1 MRLPL
6 FLPIL
11 PFSMAAVKKKR
22 PKVAPDSQAAQGI
35 SSETRQAVLRLSRPD
50 VWALDLGLR
59 VDGKTFSIEGREYI
73 IPVIRDTSDRIVI
86 PKAAQ
91 MAFTITF
98 LTRSVHWICER
109 KWNHLYLLPLKTGTT
124 AFVQGRIDPII
135 DSTKALKEHFQRTDN
150 RMHKQ
155 TVDNVNLYIR
165 GTNIET
171 ELREIP
177 VDVEVWDERDKMVE
191 DNLTEAEAR
200 MDGSPIKKLVMLSTP
215 TVPGHGV
222 DSEDE
227 WYNSDMHL
235 WHIPCPRCGRYQ
247 VLDFQVNVK
256 LGASAASSVLECAHC
271 HRQITDDQRA
281 VANKEGR
288 WEATHLNGELRGYH
302 ISQLNSPT
310 QPLQR
315 FLKNYFEGQTKARK
329 LKAFFNNQ
337 LGEPFVAFGDQFTP
351 ELLDRCI
358 AADHRLGGIPGS
370 TVFVGVDVGTMLYV
384 RADWVNRHGQR
395 MAYAFHIFNEFD
407 QLDKFLKSLI
417 NFVCVIDAHPE
428 KRAARDLAL
437 RYPGKVWIGFEK
449 DRPEQHEIAVFSPFR
464 HKETPKVNIDRTMA
478 FDSVIQQ
485 YMTGNV
491 ILPPDARE
499 IGEYMARLPY
509 NSFYYHMVQM
519 ARVEEEDAQG
529 RIVARWKKNKNPDHF
544 HHADMFCFIATL
556 KGPGLS
562 IPGEISNSLQ
572 GSFV

>member
-1 MRLPL
+1 MTV
-6 FLPIL
+6 
-11 PFSMAAVKKKR
+11 VKKKR
-22 PKVAPDSQAAQGI
+22 SKQSAETQALKGI
-35 SSETRQAVLRLSRPD
+35 SSDIRRAVQRLSRPD

-59 VDGKTFSIEGREYI
+59 VDGKSFQVAGREYI
-73 IPVIRDTSDRIVI
+73 VPVIRDTSDRIVI

-91 MAFTITF
+91 MAFTVTF
-98 LTRSVHWICER
+98 LTRTIHWIVER

-135 DSTKALKEHFQRTDN
+135 DSTPELKTHFQRTDN

-155 TVDNVNLYIR
+155 TIDNVNLYIR

-200 MDGSPIKKLVMLSTP
+200 MDGSSIKKLVTLSTP

-222 DSEDE
+222 NSSDE
-227 WYNSDMHL
+227 WFASDMHQ
-235 WHIPCPRCGRYQ
+235 WNVPCPHCGRFQ
-247 VLDFQVNVK
+247 VLNFKENVK
-256 LGASAASSVLECAHC
+256 LGDSNVTSICECMYCSKAL
-271 HRQITDDQRA
+271 TDTERA
-281 VANKEGR
+281 RMNEGGR
-288 WEATHLNGELRGYH
+288 WEPSNLTGDIRGYH

-310 QPLQR
+310 QTLDR
-315 FLKNYFEGQTKARK
+315 FLKNYFEGQTKSRK
-329 LKAFFNNQ
+329 LKAFYNNQ
-337 LGEPFVAFGDQFTP
+337 LGEPFVAYGDQFTP

-358 AADHRLGGIPGS
+358 DGGHRLGGIPGS

-384 RADWVNRHGQR
+384 RADWLNRYGQR
-395 MAYAFHIFNEFD
+395 MSYAFKIFNEFD

-437 RYPGKVWIGFEK
+437 KYPGKVWIGFEK
-449 DRPEQHEIAVFSPFR
+449 DRPEQNEIAVFSTFR
-464 HKETPKVNIDRTMA
+464 PRETPKVNIDRTMA

-491 ILPPDARE
+491 ILPPEARE
-499 IGEYMARLPY
+499 IGEYLPRLPY
-509 NSFYYHMVQM
+509 NSYYYHMLQM

-544 HHADMFCFIATL
+544 HHADMFSFIATL

-562 IPGEISNSLQ
+562 IPSEISDSLQ

>member
-1 MRLPL
+1 
-6 FLPIL
+6 
-11 PFSMAAVKKKR
+11 MATVRKKVPR
-22 PKVAPDSQAAQGI
+22 QRTDSLTGKGI
-35 SSETRQAVLRLSRPD
+35 SSEVARAVQRLSRPD
-50 VWALDLGLR
+50 VWALDLKLR
-59 VDGKTFSIEGREYI
+59 VDGKSFSTVGREYI

-91 MAFTITF
+91 MAFTVTF
-98 LTRSVHWICER
+98 LTRTIHWIVER
-109 KWNHLYLLPLKTGTT
+109 KWTHLYLLPLKTGTT

-135 DSTKALKEHFQRTDN
+135 DSTPGLKEHFQRTDN

-155 TVDNVNLYIR
+155 TVNNVNLYIR

-200 MDGSPIKKLVMLSTP
+200 MDGSPIKKLAMLSTP

-227 WYNSDMHL
+227 WYNSDMNL
-235 WHIPCPRCGRYQ
+235 WHVPCPRCGRFQ
-247 VLDFQVNVK
+247 VLNFKENVK
-256 LGASAASSVLECAHC
+256 LGDSPNSSVIECMYC
-271 HRQITDDQRA
+271 HKPFTDIQRA
-281 VANKEGR
+281 EMNAEGR
-288 WEATHLNGELRGYH
+288 WEPTNLLGEIRGYH

-310 QPLQR
+310 QTLER
-315 FLKNYFEGQTKARK
+315 FLKNYYEGQTKARK

-337 LGEPFVAFGDQFTP
+337 LGEPFVSYGDQFTP

-358 AADHRLGGIPGS
+358 SSDHRLGGIPGS
-370 TVFVGVDVGTMLYV
+370 TVFVGVDVGTLLYV
-384 RADWVNRHGQR
+384 RADWLNRHGQR
-395 MAYAFHIFNEFD
+395 MTYAFKIFNEFS
-407 QLDKFLKSLI
+407 QLNNFLSQLV

-437 RYPGKVWIGFEK
+437 AYPGKIWIGYEK
-449 DRPEQHEIAVFSPFR
+449 DRPDQNEIAVFSPFR
-464 HKETPKVNIDRTMA
+464 HRETPKVNIDRTLA

-491 ILPPDARE
+491 VLPPDARE
-499 IGEYMARLPY
+499 IGEHMPRLPY
-509 NSFYYHMVQM
+509 NSFYYHMIQM
-519 ARVEEEDAQG
+519 ARIEEEDAQG
-529 RIVARWKKNKNPDHF
+529 RIIARWKKNKNPDHF
-544 HHADMFCFIATL
+544 HHADMFCYIATQ